1 LSEEA
6 KSLLKRLK
14 KEKKTAKQI
23 DLIQELKNHNQ
34 EEMVNHV
41 LLVHL
46 ERKDHDSLR
55 LEILNALNYNFQI
68 IVQPLSH
75 ILNDPNETLPIK
87 EKAITLLGHNR
98 GKKALKVLL
107 KVFKKSKDS
116 KIKDNIAQAL
126 TYFDDKSAIKIM
138 IKSLDKDEY
147 RLHVLTGLARNDFTV
162 YGSKELIKALASLKV
177 NERFEKLHHEKII
190 EGIFDKFKLATIEEL
205 QNAIKENKLD
215 KAIEA
220 HRKEQVDI
228 DVILK
233 KVEM

>member
-1 LSEEA
+1 MSEEA

-23 DLIQELKNHNQ
+23 DLIRELKNHNQ
-34 EEMVNHV
+34 EEIVNHV

-55 LEILNALNYNFQI
+55 LEILNALNYNFEI
-68 IVQPLSH
+68 IVQPLSQ
-75 ILNDPNETLPIK
+75 ILNDSNETLPIK

-107 KVFKKSKDS
+107 KQFKKSKDS

-126 TYFDDKSAIKIM
+126 TYFDDKAATKIM
-138 IKSLDKDEY
+138 IKSLYKDEL

-162 YGSKELIKALASLKV
+162 YGSKELIKELVSLKV
-177 NERFEKLHHEKII
+177 TERFEKLHLEKII
-190 EGIFDKFKLATIEEL
+190 DGMLEKFKFSNIEEFQKAL
-205 QNAIKENKLD
+205 KENRLD
-215 KAIEA
+215 KAIEV

-228 DVILK
+228 DAILK